1 MKDSFAKEELF
12 HIFANERTSHC
23 IALAKAEGD
32 LMMVDAL
39 QRLGL
44 DDKIDDDNFKNTD
57 WILDGV
63 ARQLAGLS
71 LRGEVPAS
79 WQEMFASL
87 CETGRELD
95 EVA

>member
-1 MKDSFAKEELF
+1 
-12 HIFANERTSHC
+12 
-23 IALAKAEGD
+23 
-32 LMMVDAL
+32 MMIDAL

-44 DDKIDDDNFKNTD
+44 DDKTDDDNFQNTD

-71 LRGEVPAS
+71 VCGEVPAS
-79 WQEMFASL
+79 WLELFASL

-95 EVA
+95 EAAWTYFYSEAVKDEEWLITMENSEADF